1 LVKFLGIFFKKE
13 LENEIK
19 KCKQVEASL
28 VNKRNFIDLVINS
41 LPGIFCVF
49 DKDGRILRWN
59 QKLEIVSGY
68 SAKEISN
75 MNPLDFISEEEEKLV
90 KESIKEVFSKGES
103 SVEAYLLSKDG
114 NKTPY
119 LFTAQHLIVDNQ
131 NYLIGIGHD
140 ISRRRKLEETLQE
153 SEKKYRD
160 LVDNALV
167 GIYKTN
173 LRGDILYVN
182 EALWRMMEFESPEE
196 MMAGGVLIKYKDPK
210 NREIV
215 IDKLRKGHRVE
226 NFEVVLVA
234 KTGKP
239 KDVILSATLDG
250 DTISGMIMD
259 ITERK
264 RAKEALRESKEL
276 FEKVFFSQQ
285 DAIFILDSAIPS
297 KIIDYNPG
305 VTKVFGYNRQEIIG
319 RTTEILHV
327 DDTSLKEFRKYLYPS
342 IDERGFLHLE
352 EFQMRRKDG
361 TVFHS
366 EHSVTPLEDGKGKRI
381 GWVSVVRDVT
391 ERKRAEEKLR
401 ESETRYRKL
410 ADSIADVFFELD
422 KDLRYTYWNKA
433 SEKLT
438 GIKAENAI
446 GKSLFQIFPD
456 RPDTRKAE
464 RVYLDVLR
472 TQKPHSFVNKYRI
485 GDNDY
490 FFEISAYPSERGLS
504 VLAKDVTER
513 KQTENERERLF
524 KQVYESQ
531 KKLQKL
537 SRRLVEVQEADR
549 RFLASELHDQIGQN
563 LTALSINLNIIRSQ
577 FLEEVDKKIVGRL
590 EDSMKLVEETIE
602 RMRNV
607 MAGLRPPVLDD
618 YGLVVALRWYTERF
632 SERTGVT
639 AILQERELSPRLPL
653 VVETELFRI
662 VQEVLTNVSK
672 HANAKHVII
681 TLERMDGVVQLAVSD
696 DGVGFDHSVLRK
708 LENQPRWGLITM
720 EERAKAVGGKV
731 YVKSEPGKGTQ
742 IIVQVPC

>member
-1 LVKFLGIFFKKE
+1 LVKFLG
-13 LENEIK
+13 NEIK